1 MIRPFL
7 SINSNENLT
16 IMDLNTKSVV
26 AEFDI
31 NSDFDGSIRKFATF
45 VHDNNISSFACSST
59 LNFPDEYG
67 IDSEMLDGFLDS
79 AWDYEIH

>member
-45 VHDNNISSFACSST
+45 VHANNISRFACSST